1 MVKNNTSAKTTGNT
15 PHCPY
20 CDQDVQEAKLPWCKG
35 CGVKLQYCPECGK
48 PVSREAESCP
58 HCGKKYK

>member
-1 MVKNNTSAKTTGNT
+1 MVNKNSNIKNTGKA

-20 CDQDVQEAKLPWCKG
+20 CEQEVQDAKLPWCKG

-48 PVSREAESCP
+48 PVSRQAVTCP
-58 HCGKKYK
+58 ECGKKI